1 LTTYMSM
8 NRAWSSSKAAPDMT
22 NDRSP

>member
-8 NRAWSSSKAAPDMT
+8 NRVCRPT
-22 NDRSP
+22 RSRRT